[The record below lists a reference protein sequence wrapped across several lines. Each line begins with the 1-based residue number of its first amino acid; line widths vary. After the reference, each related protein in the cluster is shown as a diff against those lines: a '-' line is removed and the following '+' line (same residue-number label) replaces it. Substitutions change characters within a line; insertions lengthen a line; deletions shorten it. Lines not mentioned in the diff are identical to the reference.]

1 MLLSFTCNSGVCVLC
16 RNQTWLSPVV
26 RDSEVTRAARRK
38 SSHKKVACILN
49 KVKHHIV
56 FISCTVTPRSALR
69 NPDVSAI
76 LGTGS
81 RTPRFVNTPRTKG
94 SLSMVSNLDDSD
106 WTNSLYLSPL
116 SGLVDTSFT
125 EDVSMSALMLKED
138 DPGEAA
144 SLSLFP
150 EFLQSYLRHA
160 STAVFDLLEDYE
172 ALCQDKVS
180 MLQKM
185 VLRSAPGQ
193 QKSSK
198 TVSITWLLQ
207 QEMVT
212 WRLIT
217 SLYRDRVQTVLE
229 EDIMMDITVS
239 ACNEKAVMEQFFQ
252 KDSMVRQSQL
262 VVDWLESIA
271 KDEIGDFSDN
281 IEYYAKSVYWENT
294 LHTLKLRRNQ
304 SSSGFSRP
312 LVTELDPDA
321 PIRQKRPLA
330 DLDREDDSRL
340 LKNLFNLIRAGMT
353 DEAQRLCKRC
363 GQAWRAATLEGWKLY
378 HDPNINEGGGE
389 LQSVEGNPHR
399 SVWKVC
405 CWRMAEEVLKCMER
419 VLKKL
424 LPVCESWED
433 TVWAYFRVMVDTL
446 VEQEICSSGLGS
458 EELEELPREFLETN
472 WTLEKVFEELQ
483 ATESKRVLDAT
494 KEHYHVIQK
503 FVILED
509 LDGLLEEFS
518 DWLGRSTALPAHLL
532 RFMSHLVLFYR
543 SLGLQL
549 KEEVCV
555 DVLKAYISLLVK
567 EKQVDLIAFYVSHLP
582 VDMSVPQ
589 YAQFLEE
596 VTETEQRKHCLELA
610 TQAGLDVAAITKT
623 VVETIR
629 ERDTDEFAHHDLTPA
644 LDTAT
649 TVEDQQKIDVID
661 WLVFDPAQRAEA
673 LKQSNAIMRK
683 FLASKKHDAAK
694 MVFNKVPE
702 DSMREIYHHWEEQGM
717 DTPLPA
723 EEENAIREHL
733 CIRAYLEAHEAFNE
747 WFKHMNCPPVKPTA
761 PAQAK
766 FTEKV
771 AYEMKEAEYK
781 MEYENWQ
788 GRLGALTED
797 VKERIYNV
805 LLFVDGG
812 WMVDVREDAEEDSE
826 RAHQMTLLRRLC
838 LPMMSFLLLTVLQR
852 TEHHQE
858 SLRLAD
864 IIASDQHRLYEV
876 FSKEELQKFLQKMR
890 ESSLLLLD
898 KGLDPLGYEI
908 QP

>member
-26 RDSEVTRAARRK
+26 RDAEVTRAARRK
-38 SSHKKVACILN
+38 SSHKKVACIL
-49 KVKHHIV
+49 
-56 FISCTVTPRSALR
+56 
-69 NPDVSAI
+69 
-76 LGTGS
+76 
-81 RTPRFVNTPRTKG
+81 TK
-94 SLSMVSNLDDSD
+94 NLDDSD
-106 WTNSLYLSPL
+106 WTNSLYPSPL

-125 EDVSMSALMLKED
+125 EDGSMSALMLKED

-229 EDIMMDITVS
+229 DDIMMDITVS
-239 ACNEKAVMEQFFQ
+239 ACSEKAVMEQFFQ
-252 KDSMVRQSQL
+252 KDSLVRQSQL

-304 SSSGFSRP
+304 SSGGFSRP

-378 HDPNINEGGGE
+378 HDPNINGGGE

-405 CWRMAEEVLKCMER
+405 CWRMAEEEQFNKYER
-419 VLKKL
+419 AIYAALSGNLQQL

-518 DWLGRSTALPAHLL
+518 DWLGRSTALPVHLL

-543 SLGLQL
+543 SLGMQL

-555 DVLKAYISLLVK
+555 DVLKTYISLLVK

-582 VDMSVPQ
+582 ADMSVPQ

-644 LDTAT
+644 LVNNFFVA
-649 TVEDQQKIDVID
+649 
-661 WLVFDPAQRAEA
+661 VFCY
-673 LKQSNAIMRK
+673 I
-683 FLASKKHDAAK
+683 FFVASKKHDAAK
-694 MVFNKVPE
+694 MVFTKVPE
-702 DSMREIYHHWEEQGM
+702 DSMREIYHQWEEQGM

-852 TEHHQE
+852 TERHQE